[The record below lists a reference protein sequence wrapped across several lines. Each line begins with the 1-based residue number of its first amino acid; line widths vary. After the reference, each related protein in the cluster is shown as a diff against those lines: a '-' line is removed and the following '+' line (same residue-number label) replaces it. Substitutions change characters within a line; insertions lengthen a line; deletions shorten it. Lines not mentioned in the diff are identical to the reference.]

1 MDLATFFKVL
11 LRSWWLI
18 ALSVVTTAGSAAYV
32 VSKQSPIYSASA
44 TVLLKASP
52 NLEPNQYIN
61 AINALSRHETINS
74 LARIAEGSSMRE
86 RVAKTLNTQPAVI
99 AGSELAAQVLPDTNL
114 IVIRA
119 NSPEP
124 ALAAAIA
131 NAVAEEL
138 RKEIPDRAL
147 QIDVTDRAS
156 PSTTPVAPQPA
167 RTITLG
173 VLFGLVL
180 GVVFALLG
188 YVLQSVRASRVEA
201 DDNSTEAVLG
211 ANGELA
217 ANSAKTQQ
225 LFTRSS

>member
-32 VSKQSPIYSASA
+32 VSKQDPIYSASA
-44 TVLLKASP
+44 TMLLKASP

-61 AINALSRHETINS
+61 AINALSRVETINS

-99 AGSELAAQVLPDTNL
+99 AGSELTARVLPDTNL
-114 IVIRA
+114 IEIRA

-131 NAVAEEL
+131 NGVAEEL

-147 QIDVTDRAS
+147 QMDITDRAS
-156 PSTTPVAPQPA
+156 ASTSPIAPQPT

-180 GVVFALLG
+180 GIVFALVG
-188 YVLQSVRASRVEA
+188 YLLQSLRQPRASDDDDA
-201 DDNSTEAVLG
+201 DAVQVG
-211 ANGELA
+211 NGELA

>member
-1 MDLATFFKVL
+1 MDLATFFRIV

-18 ALSVVTTAGSAAYV
+18 ALSVVTTAGSAAWV
-32 VSKQSPIYSASA
+32 VSKQDEIYRASA
-44 TVLLKASP
+44 TMLLKASP

-61 AINALSRHETINS
+61 AINALSRVETINS

-86 RVAKTLNTQPAVI
+86 RVAKALNTQPEVI
-99 AGSELAAQVLPDTNL
+99 AASEVTAQVLPDTNL

-124 ALAAAIA
+124 PLAAAIA

-138 RKEIPDRAL
+138 RKEIPNGAL
-147 QIDVTDRAS
+147 QMDITDRATPPTS
-156 PSTTPVAPQPA
+156 PIAPQPT

-173 VLFGLVL
+173 VLFGLAL
-180 GVVFALLG
+180 GIAFALLG
-188 YVLQSVRASRVEA
+188 YALQSFRSARAEDDEDDVEPG
-201 DDNSTEAVLG
+201 LIGG
-211 ANGELA
+211 AEITPG
-217 ANSAKTQQ
+217 SAKTQQ